1 MAEQAYRE
9 YSSENYTGF
18 IDCELVWEKTKE
30 VIQECNSR
38 RPEVQGVC
46 ITSFGE
52 SVILVDRE
60 GRPLG
65 ESVLYSAGG
74 VDEQWR
80 ELERKIGREKI
91 YQITGIFLI
100 LCIPSAA
107 CSGIGSMIPNS
118 MEKQPDS
125 CFSHLILPCVWE
137 QPAWQKIHT
146 QPDPWLMMWSMAAG
160 AGRFWM
166 RQGFP

>member
-1 MAEQAYRE
+1 MKYIMGIDLGTTGCKASLFEQSGRLAEQAYRE

-91 YQITGIFLI
+91 YQIT
-100 LCIPSAA
+100 
-107 CSGIGSMIPNS
+107 
-118 MEKQPDS
+118 
-125 CFSHLILPCVWE
+125 
-137 QPAWQKIHT
+137 
-146 QPDPWLMMWSMAAG
+146 
-160 AGRFWM
+160 
-166 RQGFP
+166 